1 MNKNPSRR
9 DFLKTASA
17 ATLAAL
23 SAGAPKH
30 HGANKFIPKIAPTA
44 DTVIILWMAGG
55 MSHTE
60 TFDPKKY
67 APYEKGMDPKSVLST
82 FPTIDTKVDNIK
94 FSQGLQRMAAVMDRG
109 TLIRTYTAADL
120 GFILH
125 SRHQYQWHTG
135 YAPPQTVACPHIG
148 AVIARTLGP
157 RNDAMPSFFNI
168 GQRFD
173 VGERE
178 ELKAFHTA

>member
-1 MNKNPSRR
+1 MKNKFSRR
-9 DFLKTASA
+9 DFLKTAST

-23 SAGAPKH
+23 AAGAPKLV
-30 HGANKFIPKIAPTA
+30 ADQYVPKIAPTA

-67 APYEKGMDPKSVLST
+67 TPYEKGLDPKSVLST
-82 FPTIDTKVDNIK
+82 FPAIDTKVDNIK
-94 FSQGLQRMAAVMDRG
+94 FAQGLERMASVMDRG

-125 SRHQYQWHTG
+125 SR
-135 YAPPQTVACPHIG
+135 I
-148 AVIARTLGP
+148 
-157 RNDAMPSFFNI
+157 
-168 GQRFD
+168 
-173 VGERE
+173 
-178 ELKAFHTA
+178 